1 MTSSKNT
8 VFIVGDI
15 KFLEWNV
22 SGSSNSLYTCFLSHQ
37 VCDRDQYREYLD
49 SALEDLSVSNDR

>member
-1 MTSSKNT
+1 MTISKNT

-22 SGSSNSLYTCFLSHQ
+22 SGLSNRLYTGFLSHQ
-37 VCDRDQYREYLD
+37 VCDGDQYREYLD